1 MLDVRHQVK
10 ELSGLDWRK
19 SRTDITIWVSLL
31 HLNILILTSLGS
43 LITVGQ
49 QRHMFQQQPSVGWH
63 QDRYTGTN
71 AGPSTKSM
79 VDGLSPR
86 SHIIFVSHE
95 HSEEARMFYSTSR
108 HSPRMGMVTFVLIL
122 TTLLTGCA
130 WFSPNQPTPTL
141 TRSPSP
147 SSVASCHHLQP
158 KLGPLR
164 LAGLAYSP

>member
-1 MLDVRHQVK
+1 
-10 ELSGLDWRK
+10 
-19 SRTDITIWVSLL
+19 
-31 HLNILILTSLGS
+31 
-43 LITVGQ
+43 
-49 QRHMFQQQPSVGWH
+49 GWH

-164 LAGLAYSP
+164 LAGLAYSPYHAGQSPDVGTFPSSAEVQADMATLKTVTNY